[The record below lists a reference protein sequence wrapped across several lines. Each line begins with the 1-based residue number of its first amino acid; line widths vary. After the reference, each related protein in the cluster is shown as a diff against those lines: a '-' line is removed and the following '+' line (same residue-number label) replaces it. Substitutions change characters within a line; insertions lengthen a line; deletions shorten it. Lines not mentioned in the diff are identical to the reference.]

1 MNILVDLGHPGHVHF
16 FRHPAAIWRA
26 RGHRVLYTARDM
38 PIVARLLA
46 AQGDTARV
54 IGRRRPGA
62 AGLAW
67 ELAVRTLA
75 LAPLLARE
83 KVDVCA
89 AIGGALTAPAARLA
103 GRPCVVFDDTD
114 TAGLEN
120 RVSHPLASVIATPQG
135 YPRDLGPRQVR
146 YKGLHELSYMHPAR
160 FAPDA
165 SVPARYGFAP
175 GEWYAVVRFSSWEA
189 GHDLK
194 ATTASLETRQ
204 ALVGLLQGRGRVL
217 VVPEGNPP
225 GALRALAPA
234 IAPED
239 FHHLLAFAGHVVTEG
254 ATTAS
259 EACILG
265 VPALYMNPSRPFYIF
280 ELARAG
286 LLDAGMPATDD
297 LPALLAAQLSR
308 FADPARAG
316 ELARAFTAQRI
327 DVAAFAAD
335 LVEKAGRRE
344 A

>member
-16 FRHPAAIWRA
+16 FRNPAAIWRE
-26 RGHRVLYTARDM
+26 RGHRVLYTSRDM

-46 AQGDTARV
+46 AQGDTALV

-62 AGLAW
+62 AGLAL
-67 ELAVRTLA
+67 ELARRTLA
-75 LAPLLARE
+75 LVPLLVRE
-83 KVDVCA
+83 RVDACA

-135 YPRDLGPRQVR
+135 YPRDLGSKQVR
-146 YKGLHELSYMHPAR
+146 YPGLHELSYMHPAR
-160 FAPDA
+160 FAPDPA
-165 SVPARYGFAP
+165 APARYGLDP
-175 GEWYAVVRFSSWEA
+175 GAGYAVVRFSSWEA
-189 GHDLK
+189 GHDLT
-194 ATTASLETRQ
+194 ARTASLETKLE
-204 ALVGLLQGRGRVL
+204 LVRLLQGRGRVL

-225 GALRALAPA
+225 EELRPLAPA

-239 FHHLLAFAGHVVTEG
+239 FHHILAFARHVVTEG

-286 LLDAGMPATDD
+286 LLDAGLPGQDD
-297 LPALLAAQLSR
+297 LPALLRAQLER
-308 FADPARAG
+308 FADPATGR
-316 ELARAFTAQRI
+316 ELARAFTSGRA
-327 DVAAFAAD
+327 DVALFAAD
-335 LVEKAGRRE
+335 LVEGAARR